1 MKFLLL
7 LTIFLL
13 SNLSAQESKLD
24 IKFFGTLGGVYNDN
38 NKYIF
43 TKGPHSKDGSSQDLN
58 PYIDSIL
65 GTQATYK
72 FNNDF
77 SLITQGIIRKNDFGK
92 IKPSIDLGYLRYDS
106 NENFIFKV
114 GRIKLPYYK
123 NSDND
128 NIGYSRLMIREPI
141 EVYSQMPF
149 NIYNGIEFIYS
160 NIIDKYFYT
169 IQGNYGQEKFDIP
182 IQTLDEEF
190 KNEIK
195 DLKAINITFGNDIV
209 EARASYLHGK
219 ISTENST
226 INDIFDG
233 LRLSGLNDLANKY
246 EMKDKNSE
254 YFGLGLFIDYENF
267 IFSSEYGKRKVD
279 SFYLG
284 TSGYYTTFGYRLGS
298 LIPYFTYAKVKM
310 DKDTSLKTVTANNF
324 MLNELLKIQ
333 NVAQDT
339 KTFGFKYHINQN
351 MDFKFEYQRIRPQGL
366 NGGFNL
372 NSTGNYENSNSNIY
386 SFAIDFVF

>member
-1 MKFLLL
+1 MKFFLYLAFFILL
-7 LTIFLL
+7 
-13 SNLSAQESKLD
+13 NLNAEESKLD
-24 IKFFGTLGGVYNDN
+24 VKFFGTLGGVYNDN

-43 TKGPHSKDGSSQDLN
+43 TKGPHSKDGSSKDLN
-58 PYIDSIL
+58 PYVDSVL
-65 GTQATYK
+65 GLQATYK
-72 FNNDF
+72 FNDSL
-77 SLITQGIIRKNDFGK
+77 SLISQGITRKDDFGE
-92 IKPSIDLGYLRYDS
+92 IKPSIDWAYLKYDS
-106 NENFIFKV
+106 NENFIFKI

-160 NIIDKYFYT
+160 NIISKYFYT
-169 IQGNYGQEKFDIP
+169 IQGSYGQEKFDVP
-182 IQTLDEEF
+182 IQTLNEKF

-195 DLKAINITFGNDIV
+195 DLKAINFTFGNDIV
-209 EARASYLHGK
+209 EARAAYLHGK
-219 ISTENST
+219 ISTENAT
-226 INDIFDG
+226 IDNLFTG
-233 LRLSGLNDLANKY
+233 LRQAGLNDLANKY

-284 TSGYYTTFGYRLGS
+284 TSGFYTTLGYRFGS

-310 DKDTSLKTVTANNF
+310 DKNTAIGTNTP
-324 MLNELLKIQ
+324 LDYLVAIQ

-339 KTFGFKYHINQN
+339 KTLGFKYHINQN
-351 MDFKFEYQRIRPQGL
+351 MDFKFEYQKIRPKGL

-372 NSTGNYENSNSNIY
+372 NPIGNYENSNSNIY